1 MKTRLLSC
9 SGLAK
14 GEIVSGLLQLR
25 SIEREGGKLNIANK
39 EHFQV
44 SENMNAP
51 LSLCGRGQRI
61 AVVFAPLLRLTQTFW
76 RPLIQL
82 S

>member
-1 MKTRLLSC
+1 METQLLSC

-14 GEIVSGLLQLR
+14 EEIVSGLLHLS
-25 SIEREGGKLNIANK
+25 SIERKEEKLNIANK

-51 LSLCGRGQRI
+51 LSPCGRGQRI

-76 RPLIQL
+76 HPLIQL